1 MEEGRRVACD
11 IAGSDPKRMS
21 APPIVECEKSE
32 FASTSVVMMQVREI
46 DICAYPLMAAVN
58 RAASGVERHNEKVVH
73 LTYEGA
79 SPADTTLFLIGKGI
93 TYDTVGMDVKAGGV
107 MAGMHRDKSRA
118 AAVAGCFRIFSLL
131 KPKGLSVHGAMA
143 LVRNSIG
150 SNGYVADMIITS
162 CAGRL
167 VYHDLDL
174 EKKHL
179 PYTHLDIA
187 GSAGGIDVLPSGA
200 PLLMFTSMYV
210 LPRL

>member
-1 MEEGRRVACD
+1 M
-11 IAGSDPKRMS
+11 
-21 APPIVECEKSE
+21 
-32 FASTSVVMMQVREI
+32 
-46 DICAYPLMAAVN
+46 
-58 RAASGVERHNEKVVH
+58 H

-167 VYHDLDL
+167 VYVG
-174 EKKHL
+174 KHQRSK
-179 PYTHLDIA
+179 H
-187 GSAGGIDVLPSGA
+187 
-200 PLLMFTSMYV
+200 
-210 LPRL
+210 R